1 MHPAP
6 PRHRMPLLRAVAT
19 LAAVAA
25 LSLAACGSGGGG
37 GTPTLPPN
45 ELMTE
50 GTEGINASGEGAVT
64 SCVDSKAIQILQQMG
79 QPGADAQTL
88 LKDNQDALL
97 NGLAGFDPSDPAT
110 TAWRDKLVPALE
122 GEDAATV
129 AAQAAM
135 VASGTITLP
144 PC

>member
-1 MHPAP
+1 
-6 PRHRMPLLRAVAT
+6 MPLLRAVAT

-50 GTEGINASGEGAVT
+50 GIEASGEGAVT

-79 QPGADAQTL
+79 QPGADVQAL
-88 LKDNQDALL
+88 LKSNQDALL
-97 NGLAGFDPSDPAT
+97 NGLAGFDPSDQAT

-122 GEDAATV
+122 SQDATTV

-135 VASGTITLP
+135 VAAGTITLP

>member
-1 MHPAP
+1 
-6 PRHRMPLLRAVAT
+6 MPLLRAVAT

-50 GTEGINASGEGAVT
+50 GIGASGEGAVT

-79 QPGADAQTL
+79 QPGADVQAL
-88 LKDNQDALL
+88 LKSNQDALL
-97 NGLAGFDPSDPAT
+97 NGLAGFDPSDQAT

-122 GEDAATV
+122 SQDATTV

-135 VASGTITLP
+135 VAAGTITLP